1 MHPGNLLV
9 STAPA
14 SLGRFILLDFGI
26 VGSLSD
32 YDKRYLA
39 HNFAAFFDRNYRRVA
54 QLHIE
59 SGWVA
64 PGVNV
69 ADLEGAIRSVCEPYF
84 DKPLREIS
92 LGMVLMRLF
101 QVSRRFQVEIQPQL
115 VLLQK
120 TLLNVEGLAR
130 QLDPEMDLWQT
141 AQPFL
146 QHWLNEQ
153 MGPKRL
159 LRELKT
165 EAPQWAALLPAMP
178 RLLHDYLAQQTA
190 VGDAQHAGARPELLA
205 ALLLEQRKTNDLLQ
219 RVIYAGIGFVIG
231 ALVVLVVLRLRQMG
245 WSL

>member
-1 MHPGNLLV
+1 
-9 STAPA
+9 
-14 SLGRFILLDFGI
+14 
-26 VGSLSD
+26 
-32 YDKRYLA
+32 
-39 HNFAAFFDRNYRRVA
+39 VA
-54 QLHIE
+54 ELHIE

-69 ADLEGAIRSVCEPYF
+69 GDLEGAIRSVCEPYF

-141 AQPFL
+141 AKPFL
-146 QHWLNEQ
+146 QNWLNEQ

-159 LRELKT
+159 LRELKE

-178 RLLHDYLAQQTA
+178 RLLHDYLAQQTQ
-190 VGDAQHAGARPELLA
+190 AQQAKGSEA
-205 ALLLEQRKTNDLLQ
+205 ALLALIAEQRETNRQLQ
-219 RVIYAGIGFVIG
+219 RLIYAGIGFVIG
-231 ALVVLVVLRLRQMG
+231 ALVVLVLLRLRQMG
-245 WSL
+245 WQL